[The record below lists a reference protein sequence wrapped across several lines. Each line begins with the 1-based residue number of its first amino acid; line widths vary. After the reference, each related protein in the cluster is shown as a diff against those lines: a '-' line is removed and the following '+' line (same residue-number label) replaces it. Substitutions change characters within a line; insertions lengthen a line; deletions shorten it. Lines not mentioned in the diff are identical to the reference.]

1 MCHQKCTCPQLPL
14 LLWLISRF
22 AVEVSLL
29 SVRAHRLTATWQTWH
44 SASRTVLM
52 NHSYGWVSRRDSQ
65 GIFWA
70 KQSKTAICLLL
81 VQSLENTIVSTFP
94 SIATILS
101 LPYLYNL
108 PWPCTYVLSHTHT
121 PSLPPPPTHHTYTHA
136 RARARSQ
143 PCSFSFTFPAS
154 YILFSSF
161 LSFLFPL
168 GFSASR
174 YSYGIYAEGV
184 SECPLPST
192 WLRIWTPILSL
203 TLSCIGIVHYFYG

>member
-1 MCHQKCTCPQLPL
+1 MCHQKCTCPQSIWGRLISLPL

-121 PSLPPPPTHHTYTHA
+121 HTHTHA
-136 RARARSQ
+136 RAHVHNLAHSLSPSRPLISSFPLSSPSFSPWGSQ
-143 PCSFSFTFPAS
+143 PQGIHTVYMQKVYPNARCLARDWESGHQYSAWH
-154 YILFSSF
+154 F
-161 LSFLFPL
+161 L
-168 GFSASR
+168 A
-174 YSYGIYAEGV
+174 
-184 SECPLPST
+184 
-192 WLRIWTPILSL
+192 
-203 TLSCIGIVHYFYG
+203 